1 MLRVSAMTNDT
12 NIDLQAVNGDVASE
26 GVGVPFGPQ
35 LIRFAESIALRDVES
50 VNQSRQELYDLAGKR
65 VVVDAAAVA
74 ANFQRMVRIA
84 DSIGI
89 SVDDMQS
96 EIGQLV
102 RKELNL
108 ERFPSAQNTLGISG
122 Q

>member
-12 NIDLQAVNGDVASE
+12 NIDLQAVNGDVASA
-26 GVGVPFGPQ
+26 GVGIPFGPQ

-65 VVVDAAAVA
+65 VVVDAA
-74 ANFQRMVRIA
+74 
-84 DSIGI
+84 

-108 ERFPSAQNTLGISG
+108 ERFPSAQNTLGIYG
-122 Q
+122 